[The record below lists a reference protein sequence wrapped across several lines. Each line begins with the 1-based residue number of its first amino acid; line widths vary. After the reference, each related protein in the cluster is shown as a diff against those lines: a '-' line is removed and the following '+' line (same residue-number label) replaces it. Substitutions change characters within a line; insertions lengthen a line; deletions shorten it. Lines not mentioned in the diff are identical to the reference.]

1 MELEQARKRAEELRT
16 VIERNNRLYYDQDA
30 PELEDFEYDQ
40 LTRELK
46 EIEKTFP
53 ELVTASSPTQ
63 HVGGTASTKFA
74 KVAHVVK
81 MESLQDAFSY
91 EELREFDARVRE
103 AGVSPEYVVEAKIDG
118 LSVSL
123 EYENGV
129 FVRGS
134 TRGDGV
140 VGEDVTEN
148 LATIRDIPHTLHG
161 APEFLEV
168 RGEVYM
174 PHAAFLALREQQEL
188 EDKTPFK
195 NPRNAAAGSLRQKDA
210 KITASRGLSIFVFNL
225 QRVQGREFSRHS
237 ETLDYIKSLGFP
249 VSPRYNVYH
258 SIEDAIAEIQRI
270 GEMRGTLEFDIDGA
284 VIKVNDLAA
293 RSALGSTNKFPR
305 WAIAFKYPPEVK
317 ESVVRD
323 IEVTVG
329 RTGVLTPTA
338 VFDPL
343 FLAGTSVARANL
355 HNGDIIGSLDVRIG
369 DTIQV
374 RKAGD
379 IIPEVIGVAR
389 HGEGT
394 VPYRMPDRCPSCGAP
409 VVHLEDE
416 AALRCVNPECP
427 AQALRNLI
435 HFASRNAMAIDGLGE
450 AVARQLIDKGLVHT
464 VADLYTLTR
473 EQILTL
479 DKFKAKS
486 AGNLLAAIEN
496 SRKNNLDK
504 LVFGLGIRNIGDKAA
519 ALLAEH
525 FGSMEKLRQASAEQ
539 VSSIDGFG
547 GVMAQSVVEF
557 FAKEGTGDLLEHLA
571 QAGVNME
578 WHGEKKGTALAGK
591 TVVVTGTLPTLSR
604 QEAEALIVRNGGKAS
619 GSVSRRTAYV
629 LAGEAAG
636 SKLTKAQTLG
646 IPVIDEAEFFRIIG
660 QEQ

>member
-1 MELEQARKRAEELRT
+1 MELEQARKRAEELRV

-74 KVAHVVK
+74 KVAHAVK

-91 EELREFDARVRE
+91 EELREFDARVQE

-258 SIEDAIAEIQRI
+258 SIEDSIAEIQRI

-338 VFDPL
+338 VFDPI

-604 QEAEALIVRNGGKAS
+604 QEAEALIVRSGGKAS

>member
-1 MELEQARKRAEELRT
+1 
-16 VIERNNRLYYDQDA
+16 
-30 PELEDFEYDQ
+30 
-40 LTRELK
+40 
-46 EIEKTFP
+46 
-53 ELVTASSPTQ
+53 
-63 HVGGTASTKFA
+63 
-74 KVAHVVK
+74 

-338 VFDPL
+338 VFDPI

>member
-1 MELEQARKRAEELRT
+1 MELEQARKRAEELRV

-74 KVAHVVK
+74 KVAHAVK